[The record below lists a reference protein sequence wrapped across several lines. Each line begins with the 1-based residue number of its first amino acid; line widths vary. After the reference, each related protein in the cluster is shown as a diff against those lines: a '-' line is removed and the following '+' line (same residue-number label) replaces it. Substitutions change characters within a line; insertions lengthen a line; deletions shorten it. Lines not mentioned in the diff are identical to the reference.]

1 MESCRCS
8 ACGEELIHFGNG
20 PPPSRCED
28 CIPETGPGSRLLEQL
43 TVNLRKL
50 RENAGIAREELAE
63 RAAMNAGEVSQSE
76 GDAAR
81 EPSVTKALRLTHSL
95 GASIDE
101 LAERIYWNPGEVAA
115 KPSDRR
121 PFSERLAGFFLVLPA
136 NVPVFESAVPRAPVA
151 NRHEV
156 AAIFGQNVREARER
170 RHLTQT
176 TLAQSTGLSK
186 AGLSLIERGV
196 GETTI
201 ETMLS
206 LARGLQV
213 APESLLGGIGWKAQG
228 PPPARPSSGGAQR
241 HTAHSLDGTV
251 RRLWCEGRTAREI
264 GASVGVSP
272 GSVSAIVHRLRE
284 QGHEMPYRSPPTR
297 AVHEGARERRRPR
310 FRQMP
315 DSDRAAEQMAWTEL
329 SHGDVAVRIGA
340 NVARLRHERE
350 LTKEQLGEAIE
361 SDRTYLHRIETG
373 RNVARLAAIVRM
385 AASLNVRCM
394 GITAGVLWQP
404 DSGRFCL
411 DAELAAPPVGMARL
425 GQNARAARR
434 RIDISQQALGV
445 RAGVSRGDVVDFERG
460 KRNFRISTAV
470 KLAGALEADLAG
482 LFSGVGDWYVRPLPA
497 PEYAPGDPVPG
508 KAERDALLM
517 RLWREGKSER
527 EIAEALDLASCAVA
541 PYVRELRDAGLD
553 LPYRRPPRTPIEV
566 AARRRRDAREVPR
579 P

>member
-1 MESCRCS
+1 
-8 ACGEELIHFGNG
+8 
-20 PPPSRCED
+20 
-28 CIPETGPGSRLLEQL
+28 
-43 TVNLRKL
+43 
-50 RENAGIAREELAE
+50 
-63 RAAMNAGEVSQSE
+63 MNAGEVSQSE

-81 EPSVTKALRLTHSL
+81 EPSVTKALRLAHSL

-101 LAERIYWNPGEVAA
+101 LVERIYWNPGEIAA

-136 NVPVFESAVPRAPVA
+136 NVPVYESAVPRAPIA
-151 NRHEV
+151 SRHE
-156 AAIFGQNVREARER
+156 AATIFGRNLREARER

-176 TLAQSTGLSK
+176 TLARSTGLSK

-196 GETTI
+196 NETTI

-213 APESLLGGIGWKAQG
+213 APESLLGGITWKARR

-264 GASVGVSP
+264 GASVGASP

-284 QGHEMPYRSPPTR
+284 HGHEMPYRSPPTR
-297 AVHEGARERRRPR
+297 AVHEGARERRQPHS
-310 FRQMP
+310 RQMP
-315 DSDRAAEQMAWTEL
+315 DSDRAAEQVAWTEF
-329 SHGDVAVRIGA
+329 SHGDVAARIGA
-340 NVARLRHERE
+340 NVARLRHKRG

-373 RNVARLAAIVRM
+373 RNVPRLALIVKL
-385 AASLNVRCM
+385 AASLNVRCRD
-394 GITAGVLWQP
+394 ITAGVLWQP

-411 DAELAAPPVGMARL
+411 DPELGVPMMGIARL
-425 GQNARAARR
+425 GQNVRESRR
-434 RIDISQQALGV
+434 GIDVSQQALGISGRSQSRRRRGF
-445 RAGVSRGDVVDFERG
+445 RAGQAELQDLHRREARGHARG
-460 KRNFRISTAV
+460 RPCQAV
-470 KLAGALEADLAG
+470 FGRG
-482 LFSGVGDWYVRPLPA
+482 GWYVRPLPA
-497 PEYAPGDPVPG
+497 PEYAPGDPAPG

-553 LPYRRPPRTPIEV
+553 LPHRRAPRTPIEA
-566 AARRRRDAREVPR
+566 AARRRRDACSRESSR
-579 P
+579 S